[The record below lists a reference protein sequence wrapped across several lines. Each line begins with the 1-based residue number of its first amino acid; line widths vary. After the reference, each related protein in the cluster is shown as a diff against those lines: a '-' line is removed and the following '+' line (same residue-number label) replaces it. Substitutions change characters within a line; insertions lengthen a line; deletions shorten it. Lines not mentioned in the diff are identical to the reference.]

1 MRTPESTPVIDLG
14 LGDKRPRDTRVVVA
28 MSGGVD
34 SSTAAALVKEAGY
47 DVVGMTMQLYDQG
60 EVLPGQKT
68 CCAGKDIYDAR
79 RVADQ
84 LGFPHYVLN
93 YENRFKEQVMDDFA
107 DTYLRGET
115 PIPCVRCN
123 QTVKFKDMLGQA
135 RDLGAD
141 ALVTGHYVR
150 RVLGGGGPEL
160 HRAAD
165 PSKDQSYFLFTTT
178 GAQLDFLRFPLGGMD
193 KTETRRHAQRLGLAV
208 ADKPESMDICFVPD
222 GNYARIVERLRPEA
236 NEPGEIVDQSG
247 NVLGHHDGIIHYTVG
262 QRRGIGIGGTEEPL
276 YVIRLE
282 PEGRR
287 VVVGPAR
294 RPGARQ
300 PERERGQ
307 LVGRRPAAGQ
317 GAPRAGQD
325 PLDGQA
331 RHGDVVRHG
340 RGHGGGQVR
349 RTAKRRRP
357 RSGLCV
363 LPGRPG
369 AGRRLDRA
377 RRVKGTRRDFAADVS
392 TLVGR

>member
-1 MRTPESTPVIDLG
+1 MNAPFLDLG
-14 LGDKRPRDTRVVVA
+14 LGKPPGETRVVVA

-135 RDLGAD
+135 RELGAD
-141 ALVTGHYVR
+141 ALVTGHYVQ
-150 RVLGGGGPEL
+150 RVAGPGGSEL

-165 PSKDQSYFLFTTT
+165 ASKDQSYFLFATT
-178 GAQLDFLRFPLGGMD
+178 GEQLDFLRFPLGGMD
-193 KTETRRHAQRLGLAV
+193 KAETRAHAQRLGLAV

-222 GNYARIVERLRPEA
+222 GNYARIVERLREFLGADPLFRLFRLGPGGSLRIVQRGTHRPEL
-236 NEPGEIVDQSG
+236 VV
-247 NVLGHHDGIIHYTVG
+247 VLGRGGKIAIPRDQPVATQAAQ
-262 QRRGIGIGGTEEPL
+262 QRLRRVRLIGTERDAVPATAQREAVDVVEL
-276 YVIRLE
+276 ARVSAKRLLGLVQARLGLDLDIDKFLCIRLGE
-282 PEGRR
+282 CVARDHESGR
-287 VVVGPAR
+287 
-294 RPGARQ
+294 
-300 PERERGQ
+300 
-307 LVGRRPAAGQ
+307 
-317 GAPRAGQD
+317 
-325 PLDGQA
+325 A
-331 RHGDVVRHG
+331 RH
-340 RGHGGGQVR
+340 Q
-349 RTAKRRRP
+349 K
-357 RSGLCV
+357 
-363 LPGRPG
+363 
-369 AGRRLDRA
+369 
-377 RRVKGTRRDFAADVS
+377 
-392 TLVGR
+392 